1 MRALCVNKI
10 CCFLSKLSL
19 NSSIPCRRLSGNA
32 ISNHGNRRR
41 GFSNEEAL
49 ILRRLSEGG
58 LVHARHLLDRI
69 PQRGSIS
76 RVIYWTSLLT
86 KYAKAGYLDE
96 ARALFEVMPERNIV
110 TCNAMLTGYV
120 KCRRV
125 NEAWTLFREMPKN
138 VVSWTVMLTAL
149 CDEGRSD
156 DAVELFDEMPERNVV
171 SWNTLVTGLIKS
183 GDMEKAKQVF
193 DAMPSRDVVSW
204 NAMIKGFIENDGLEE
219 AKVLFESMSERN
231 VVTWTSMVSG
241 YCRYG
246 DVDEAYRLFCEMP
259 ERNVVSWT
267 AMISGFA
274 WNEFYREA
282 LLLFLEM
289 KKDVDA
295 VSQNGETLISLAY
308 ACGGLGVG
316 FHRLGQQVHAQV
328 MFNGWESV
336 DHDGRLARS
345 LVHMYASS
353 GLIASAQSLFDES
366 FDLQSCNIMIKG
378 YLRIGD
384 LERANTLFK
393 KVESFQDRV
402 SWTSMIKGYL
412 DAGDVTRAFDMFQKL
427 DDKDGVTWTV
437 MISGLVQNELVAE
450 AASLLSD
457 MVRHGLKPLDSTYS
471 VLLSSAGAT
480 SNLDQG
486 KHLHCVIAKTTSC
499 YDPDLILQNSLVSMY
514 AKCGA
519 IDDAYEIFSNMVR
532 RDTVSW
538 NSVIMGLSHH
548 GLADKALKLFKEML
562 DSEVKPNSVTFLAVL
577 SACSHSGLITRGLEL
592 FRAMKE
598 THSIQPGIEHYI
610 SMIDLLGRAGK
621 LKEAEE
627 FISTLPFTP
636 DHTVYGALLGLC
648 GLNWR
653 DEDAEGVAERAA
665 MRLLEL
671 DPVNAPGHVALCNV
685 YAGFGRHEMEKE
697 MRREMGFKGVKKT
710 PGCSWIVVNGRANV
724 FLSGDKSACEK
735 AQMVLPMFCG
745 SSSNGDCMVEEE
757 EDKQLTLLYH

>member
-1 MRALCVNKI
+1 MRALCVKKVYS
-10 CCFLSKLSL
+10 FLSELSL
-19 NSSIPCRRLSGNA
+19 ASSIHCRRYLGHA
-32 ISNHGNRRR
+32 ISNHGNHHR

-58 LVHARHLLDRI
+58 LVHARHLLDKI
-69 PQRGSIS
+69 SQRGSIS
-76 RVIYWTSLLT
+76 RVKYWTSLLT
-86 KYAKAGYLDE
+86 KFAKAGYLHE
-96 ARALFEVMPERNIV
+96 ARVLFEVMPERNIV
-110 TCNAMLTGYV
+110 TCNAMLTSYV
-120 KCRRV
+120 KRRKL
-125 NEAWTLFREMPKN
+125 NEAWTLFREMPKD

-149 CDEGRSD
+149 CDEGRID

-171 SWNTLVTGLIKS
+171 SWNTLVSGLIKN

-193 DAMPSRDVVSW
+193 DAMPSRDIVSW
-204 NAMIKGFIENDGLEE
+204 NAMIKGYIENDGLEE
-219 AKVLFESMSERN
+219 AKLLFESMGERN

-246 DVDEAYRLFCEMP
+246 DVHEAYRLFCEMP

-267 AMISGFA
+267 AMISGLV

-282 LLLFLEM
+282 LLLFLDM
-289 KKDVDA
+289 NKGLDPND
-295 VSQNGETLISLAY
+295 ETLISLAY

-316 FHRLGQQVHAQV
+316 FHRLGQQLHAQV
-328 MFNGWESV
+328 ISNGWESE
-336 DHDGRLARS
+336 DQDGRLAKS

-353 GLIASAQSLFDES
+353 CLIGSAQSLLNES
-366 FDLQSCNIMIKG
+366 FDLQSCNIVING

-384 LERANTLFK
+384 LERAQSMFEQ
-393 KVESFQDRV
+393 VERLHDKV
-402 SWTSMIKGYL
+402 SWTSMINGYL
-412 DAGDVTRAFDMFQKL
+412 DAGDVSRAFDLFHEL
-427 DDKDGVTWTV
+427 HDKDGVTWTV
-437 MISGLVQNELVAE
+437 MISGLVRNELFAE

-457 MVRHGLKPLDSTYS
+457 MMRHGLKPLNSTYS

-486 KHLHCVIAKTTSC
+486 KHLHCVIAKTTAC

-519 IDDAYEIFSNMVR
+519 IDDAYEIFSKMVR
-532 RDTVSW
+532 KDTVSW
-538 NSVIMGLSHH
+538 NSMIMGLSHH
-548 GLADKALKLFKEML
+548 GLADKALSLFKVMV
-562 DSEVKPNSVTFLAVL
+562 DSEMKPNSVTFLAVL

-592 FRAMKE
+592 FKAMKE
-598 THSIQPGIEHYI
+598 TYLIQPGIEHYI

-621 LKEAEE
+621 LREAEE

-653 DEDAEGVAERAA
+653 DRDAEGVAKRAA
-665 MRLLEL
+665 RRLLEL

-685 YAGFGRHEMEKE
+685 YAGLGKHEMEKE
-697 MRREMGFKGVKKT
+697 MRKEMGYKGVKKT
-710 PGCSWIVVNGRANV
+710 PGCSWIVVNGKSNV
-724 FLSGDKSACEK
+724 FLSGDKSAQMSLPIFCCNGMLEDEQEK
-735 AQMVLPMFCG
+735 V
-745 SSSNGDCMVEEE
+745 
-757 EDKQLTLLYH
+757 LTLCH

>member
-1 MRALCVNKI
+1 MRALCVKKVYS
-10 CCFLSKLSL
+10 FLSKLSL
-19 NSSIPCRRLSGNA
+19 ASSVYCRRYTGHA
-32 ISNHGNRRR
+32 ISNHRTHHR

-58 LVHARHLLDRI
+58 LVHARHLLDKI

-76 RVIYWTSLLT
+76 RVRYWTSLLT
-86 KYAKAGYLDE
+86 KFAKAGYLYE
-96 ARALFEVMPERNIV
+96 ARALFQVMPERNIV
-110 TCNAMLTGYV
+110 TCNAMLTSYV
-120 KCRRV
+120 RCRRLD
-125 NEAWTLFREMPKN
+125 EAWTLFREMPKD

-149 CDEGRSD
+149 CDDGRSD

-171 SWNTLVTGLIKS
+171 SWNTLVSGLIKN

-204 NAMIKGFIENDGLEE
+204 NAMIKGYIENDGLEE
-219 AKVLFESMSERN
+219 AKVLFGSMSERN

-246 DVDEAYRLFCEMP
+246 DVHEAYRLFCEMP

-267 AMISGFA
+267 AMIGGFA
-274 WNEFYREA
+274 WNEFHREA
-282 LLLFLEM
+282 LLLFLDM
-289 KKDVDA
+289 KKDLDA
-295 VSQNGETLISLAY
+295 VLPNDETLISLAY
-308 ACGGLGVG
+308 ACGGLGAG
-316 FHRLGQQVHAQV
+316 FHCLGQQLHAQV
-328 MFNGWESV
+328 ISNGWESV
-336 DHDGRLARS
+336 DRDGRLAKS

-353 GLIASAQSLFDES
+353 GLIGSAQYLLNES
-366 FDLQSCNIMIKG
+366 FDLQSCNIMING
-378 YLRIGD
+378 YLRTGD
-384 LERANTLFK
+384 LERAQTLFQQ
-393 KVESFQDRV
+393 VECLHDKV
-402 SWTSMIKGYL
+402 SWTSMINGYL
-412 DAGDVTRAFDMFQKL
+412 DAGDVSRAFDLFHEL
-427 DDKDGVTWTV
+427 HDKDGVTWTV
-437 MISGLVQNELVAE
+437 MISGLVRNELFAE

-457 MVRHGLKPLDSTYS
+457 MMRHGLKPLNSTYS

-486 KHLHCVIAKTTSC
+486 KHLHCVIAKTTAC

-519 IDDAYEIFSNMVR
+519 IDDAYEIFSKMLR
-532 RDTVSW
+532 KDTVSW
-538 NSVIMGLSHH
+538 NSMIMGLSHH
-548 GLADKALKLFKEML
+548 GLADKVLSLFKEML
-562 DSEVKPNSVTFLAVL
+562 DSEMKPNSVTFLAVL

-592 FRAMKE
+592 FKAMKE
-598 THSIQPGIEHYI
+598 TYSIQPGVEHYI

-621 LKEAEE
+621 LREAEE

-653 DEDAEGVAERAA
+653 DRDAEGIAKRAA

-685 YAGFGRHEMEKE
+685 YAGLGKHELEKE
-697 MRREMGFKGVKKT
+697 MRKEMGVKGVKKT
-710 PGCSWIVVNGRANV
+710 PGCSWIVVNGKSNV
-724 FLSGDKSACEK
+724 FLSGDKSACEV
-735 AQMVLPMFCG
+735 AQMSLPIFC
-745 SSSNGDCMVEEE
+745 SNGMLEEE
-757 EDKQLTLLYH
+757 EEKVLTLCHC

>member
-1 MRALCVNKI
+1 MRALCVKKVG
-10 CCFLSKLSL
+10 CFLSKQSF
-19 NSSIPCRRLSGNA
+19 NSSIRSRQFVRFFGNA
-32 ISNHGNRRR
+32 VSNYGTHRR
-41 GFSNEEAL
+41 GFFSPEETL
-49 ILRRLSEGG
+49 ILQRLSEGG

-69 PQRGSIS
+69 PQRGSNS

-120 KCRRV
+120 KCRRL
-125 NEAWTLFREMPKN
+125 NEAWILFREMPKN

-149 CDEGRSD
+149 CEDGRSE

-171 SWNTLVTGLIKS
+171 SWNTLVTGLIKNE
-183 GDMEKAKQVF
+183 DMEKAKQVF
-193 DAMPSRDVVSW
+193 DAMPSRDIVSW
-204 NAMIKGFIENDGLEE
+204 NAMIKGYIENDGMDE
-219 AKVLFESMSERN
+219 AKLLFENMSEKN
-231 VVTWTSMVSG
+231 VVTWTSMVYG

-246 DVDEAYRLFCEMP
+246 DVQEAYRLFCEMP

-289 KKDVDA
+289 KKDFDA
-295 VSQNGETLISLAY
+295 ISPNGETLISLAY

-316 FHRLGQQVHAQV
+316 FRRLGEQLHAQV
-328 MFNGWESV
+328 IFNGWESM
-336 DHDGRLARS
+336 DHDGRLAKS

-353 GLIASAQSLFDES
+353 GLIASAHSVLNES
-366 FDLQSCNIMIKG
+366 FDLQSCNILING
-378 YLRIGD
+378 YLRSGD
-384 LERANTLFK
+384 LEGAQTLFK
-393 KVESFQDRV
+393 KVESLHDKV
-402 SWTSMIKGYL
+402 SWTSMITGYL
-412 DAGDVTRAFDMFQKL
+412 DVGDVSRAFDLFHKL
-427 DDKDGVTWTV
+427 HDKDGVAWTV
-437 MISGLVQNELVAE
+437 MISGLVRNELFAE

-457 MVRHGLKPLDSTYS
+457 MVRHGLKPLNSTYS

-486 KHLHCVIAKTTSC
+486 KHLHCVIAKTTAC
-499 YDPDLILQNSLVSMY
+499 YDPDLVLQNSLVSMY

-519 IDDAYEIFSNMVR
+519 IDDAYEIFSKMVLK
-532 RDTVSW
+532 DTVSW
-538 NSVIMGLSHH
+538 NSIIMGLSHH
-548 GLADKALKLFKEML
+548 GLADKSLELFEEML
-562 DSEVKPNSVTFLAVL
+562 DSGLKPNSVTFLALL
-577 SACSHSGLITRGLEL
+577 SACSHSGLITKGLEL
-592 FRAMKE
+592 FKAMKE
-598 THSIQPGIEHYI
+598 TYSIQPGIEHYI

-621 LKEAEE
+621 LREAEE

-653 DEDAEGVAERAA
+653 DKDAGGVAERAA
-665 MRLLEL
+665 TRLLEL

-685 YAGFGRHEMEKE
+685 YAGLGRHEMEKE
-697 MRREMGFKGVKKT
+697 MRKEMGLKGVKKK
-710 PGCSWIVVNGRANV
+710 PGCSWIVVNGRTNV
-724 FLSGDKSACEK
+724 FLSGDKSAFEV
-735 AQMVLPMFCG
+735 AHMILPMFCG
-745 SSSNGDCMVEEE
+745 NVNGMLEEQEEE
-757 EDKQLTLLYH
+757 KHLTL

>member
-1 MRALCVNKI
+1 MRALCVKKV
-10 CCFLSKLSL
+10 CGFLSKLSL
-19 NSSIPCRRLSGNA
+19 SSSISCRRFYG
-32 ISNHGNRRR
+32 SNYGSHRR

-49 ILRRLSEGG
+49 ILLRLSEGG
-58 LVHARHLLDRI
+58 LVHARHLLDKI

-96 ARALFEVMPERNIV
+96 ARVLFEVMPERNIV

-120 KCRRV
+120 KCRRL
-125 NEAWTLFREMPKN
+125 NDAWTLFREMPKN
-138 VVSWTVMLTAL
+138 VISWTVMLTAL
-149 CDEGRSD
+149 CDDGRSD

-171 SWNTLVTGLIKS
+171 SWNTLVTGLIRN
-183 GDMEKAKQVF
+183 GEMEKAKQVF

-204 NAMIKGFIENDGLEE
+204 NAMIKGYIESDGMEE
-219 AKVLFESMSERN
+219 AKLLFENMSEKN
-231 VVTWTSMVSG
+231 VVTWTSMVYG

-246 DVDEAYRLFCEMP
+246 DVHEAYRLFCEMP

-282 LLLFLEM
+282 LMLFLEM
-289 KKDVDA
+289 KKDLDA
-295 VSQNGETLISLAY
+295 ISPNGETLISLAY
-308 ACGGLGVG
+308 TCGGLGVG
-316 FHRLGQQVHAQV
+316 FRRLGEQLHAQV
-328 MFNGWESV
+328 ISNGWESV
-336 DHDGRLARS
+336 DHDGRLAKS
-345 LVHMYASS
+345 LVHMYASF
-353 GLIASAQSLFDES
+353 GLIASAHSLLNES
-366 FDLQSCNIMIKG
+366 FDLQSCNIIING
-378 YLRIGD
+378 YLKNGD
-384 LERANTLFK
+384 FERAKTLFRR
-393 KVESFQDRV
+393 VESLHDKV
-402 SWTSMIKGYL
+402 SWTSMIDGYL
-412 DAGDVTRAFDMFQKL
+412 DAGDVSRAFDLFQKL
-427 DDKDGVTWTV
+427 HDKDGVTWTV
-437 MISGLVQNELVAE
+437 MISGLARNELFAE

-457 MVRHGLKPLDSTYS
+457 MVRCGLKPLNSTYS

-486 KHLHCVIAKTTSC
+486 KHLHCMIAKTTAC

-519 IDDAYEIFSNMVR
+519 IDDAYEIFSKMVR
-532 RDTVSW
+532 KDTVSW
-538 NSVIMGLSHH
+538 NSVIIGLSHH

-562 DSEVKPNSVTFLAVL
+562 DSGMKPNSVTFLGLL
-577 SACSHSGLITRGLEL
+577 SACSHSGLITKGLEL
-592 FRAMKE
+592 FKAMKE
-598 THSIQPGIEHYI
+598 TFLIQPGVEHYI

-627 FISTLPFTP
+627 FISALPFTP

-653 DEDAEGVAERAA
+653 DRDAGGIAERAA

-685 YAGFGRHEMEKE
+685 YAGLGRHEMEKE
-697 MRREMGFKGVKKT
+697 MRKEMGIKGVKKT

-724 FLSGDKSACEK
+724 FLSGDKSASE
-735 AQMVLPMFCG
+735 AGQMVLSIFCG
-745 SSSNGDCMVEEE
+745 NEMLDEEE
-757 EDKQLTLLYH
+757 EKPLSLLCHC